1 MDDGVGDVAQLL
13 TELRLAGEQ
22 PDPGL
27 LAQIKARGEA
37 VVAPLIGMALDEHLY
52 EAGSESPDVWAPGHA
67 LRLLG
72 ELGAAEAVAPLLGL
86 FARDED
92 WLIDAL
98 PECLGHLG
106 EPALRPVHA
115 LLADRTQPVST
126 RYLCSTALVRMAQRH
141 PHLRD
146 DVVAMLAAQLAPTA
160 CQSPDDETVN
170 GHIIA
175 DLLDLHPV
183 EALPAI
189 QRAFDEDHVDQR
201 IVALQD
207 VQEELGL
214 LPSGPASSRRGHS
227 AQEKELRLWLRCTAC
242 AYVRRHAVGTVYID
256 EGTIERRK
264 RGAETPYSEFVI
276 TRSITCPKCGAVDQ
290 YALTGEAHLALT
302 AELLKVMARAQ
313 GTDLP
318 GDGGAARIAFTRF
331 TVDGD
336 REMHPYAALEMYRDQ
351 VAEHPCD
358 AVLRVRYAN
367 VLRFLGRRDAAV
379 EQYRMVVQADPA
391 NVEAHV
397 NLARLARDAGDR
409 AAARRLYQHV
419 LDVIPTST
427 LSEQEQ
433 EEYLSATYDALR
445 ELIEEDLAHLGVLT
459 SDPARPAAPHQ
470 SGTAVAPTLPRQA
483 RRVGRNDPC
492 PCGSGKKYKKC
503 CGR

>member
-1 MDDGVGDVAQLL
+1 MDDGAGDVAQLL
-13 TELRLAGEQ
+13 TELRLAGQQ
-22 PDPGL
+22 PAPGVL
-27 LAQIKARGEA
+27 ERIKALGDA
-37 VVAPLIGMALDEHLY
+37 VVPPLIGMALDEQLY
-52 EAGSESPDVWAPGHA
+52 EADSESPDVWAPGHA

-72 ELGAAEAVAPLLGL
+72 ELGAAEAVGPLLGL

-92 WLIDAL
+92 WLIAAL
-98 PECLGHLG
+98 PECLGQLG
-106 EPALRPVHA
+106 EPALRPVYA
-115 LLADRTQPVST
+115 LLAERTQQVST

-141 PHLRD
+141 PHLRA
-146 DVVAMLAAQLAPTA
+146 DVVAMLAVRLAPGE

-189 QRAFDEDHVDQR
+189 QRAFHEDHVDQR

-207 VQEELGL
+207 VQSELGL
-214 LPSGPASSRRGHS
+214 LLSGPALSRRGPS

-242 AYVRRHAVGTVYID
+242 DYVRRHAVGTVYID
-256 EGTIERRK
+256 QGTMARRK
-264 RGAETPYSEFVI
+264 NGEETPYSEFVI
-276 TRSITCPKCGAVDQ
+276 TQSITCPKCGAVDQ
-290 YALTGEAHLALT
+290 YAMTGEAHLALT
-302 AELLKVMARAQ
+302 AELFTLMARAQ

-318 GDGGAARIAFTRF
+318 GDDGATRIAFTRF

-351 VAEHPCD
+351 VAEHPGD
-358 AVLRVRYAN
+358 TGLRVRYAN

-391 NVEAHV
+391 NVEAPV

-409 AAARRLYQHV
+409 AEARRIYQHV

-433 EEYLSATYDALR
+433 EDYLSAAYDALR
-445 ELIEEDLAHLGVLT
+445 ELIEEDLAHLGVPK
-459 SDPARPAAPHQ
+459 SVPARPVAPRQSAA
-470 SGTAVAPTLPRQA
+470 AAPTLPRQA